1 MGVMP
6 FAMNY
11 SAPDLTQH
19 PPRSVRVRLGGYVL
33 LPRMIDKCRAELAG
47 KNGPYHYNCPLDQR
61 LLAFAGMDADAFKA
75 EVAKGKG
82 DGELLDVDPRE
93 PEARSAAT
101 GRSPNGAASAKRP
114 HPPTMKAASS
124 SARASPRPDSAIA
137 KISRRGSTGWM
148 RMISRA
154 TAGRRERLQVSF
166 AILEAGGVITIS
178 SSTSL

>member
-1 MGVMP
+1 MPIGVVMP

-61 LLAFAGMDADAFKA
+61 LLAFAGIDADAFKA

-82 DGELLDVDPRE
+82 DGELLTWFTENQKHKRSDWEVGQWSTFRE
-93 PEARSAAT
+93 TAAP
-101 GRSPNGAASAKRP
+101 GDNE
-114 HPPTMKAASS
+114 
-124 SARASPRPDSAIA
+124 
-137 KISRRGSTGWM
+137 SRQYIGGSIT
-148 RMISRA
+148 
-154 TAGRRERLQVSF
+154 
-166 AILEAGGVITIS
+166 EAGLAHREDIATWFEWLDADDFASYGGKA
-178 SSTSL
+178 